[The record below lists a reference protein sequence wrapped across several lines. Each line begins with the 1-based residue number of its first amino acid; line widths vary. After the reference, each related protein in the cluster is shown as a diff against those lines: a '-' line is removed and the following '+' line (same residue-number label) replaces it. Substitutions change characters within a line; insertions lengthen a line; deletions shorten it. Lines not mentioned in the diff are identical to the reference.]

1 MRTKSR
7 CNKTSI
13 IMINTY
19 HQFLM
24 LSFRMT
30 YYTTLFNVQESPYFR
45 WTKISCDWFLLLK
58 SEQSSSDVSIFQMVL
73 ILSQFRRNYSKT
85 LPPIS
90 LDVMKVYDSLLIY
103 TLIKGYPGPLNTLI
117 LSKSGTNSID
127 DTNSP
132 QDLSSVTLPQCSRS

>member
-1 MRTKSR
+1 
-7 CNKTSI
+7 
-13 IMINTY
+13 
-19 HQFLM
+19 
-24 LSFRMT
+24 
-30 YYTTLFNVQESPYFR
+30 
-45 WTKISCDWFLLLK
+45 
-58 SEQSSSDVSIFQMVL
+58 MVL